1 MVGIFDM
8 RNPWIFASQSYLGRK
23 AYNLELE
30 LDPHWT
36 TTSDLQHH
44 CYDKTANSVENET
57 GCIREDEISIHNS
70 SHRRSKADHSDNKVL
85 TTSTHNN

>member
-1 MVGIFDM
+1 MSMVGILDM
-8 RNPWIFASQSYLGRK
+8 RNPRIFVSQSYLGRK

-44 CYDKTANSVENET
+44 CYEKQQT
-57 GCIREDEISIHNS
+57 
-70 SHRRSKADHSDNKVL
+70 L
-85 TTSTHNN
+85 